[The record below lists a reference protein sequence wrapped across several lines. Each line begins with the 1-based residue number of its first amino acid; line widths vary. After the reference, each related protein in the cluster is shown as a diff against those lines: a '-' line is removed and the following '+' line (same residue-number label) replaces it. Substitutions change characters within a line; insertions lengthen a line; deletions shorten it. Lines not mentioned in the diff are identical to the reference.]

1 MKGVKLSKKAQ
12 ALRRKILL
20 EDEIRLISQ
29 RLKEVMGQPFIDLTE
44 QYGLNLEDNLRFQT
58 VTVRLWEAR
67 EDRGMSLKDAAAAL
81 KVLQYRLRDIED
93 GRLKNIL
100 RDVVVAYVGFLKL
113 KRWFGR
119 WKGANPAVIWRI
131 DIPAISR
138 FLFILRSKL
147 K

>member
-29 RLKEVMGQPFIDLTE
+29 RLREVMGQPFIDLTE

-67 EDRGMSLKDAAAAL
+67 EDRGKSLKDAAAAL
-81 KVLQYRLRDIED
+81 KVL
-93 GRLKNIL
+93 
-100 RDVVVAYVGFLKL
+100 
-113 KRWFGR
+113 
-119 WKGANPAVIWRI
+119 
-131 DIPAISR
+131 
-138 FLFILRSKL
+138 
-147 K
+147 

>member
-12 ALRRKILL
+12 ALRQKILL

-29 RLKEVMGQPFIDLTE
+29 RLREVMGQPFIDLTE

-81 KVLQYRLRDIED
+81 KVL
-93 GRLKNIL
+93 
-100 RDVVVAYVGFLKL
+100 
-113 KRWFGR
+113 
-119 WKGANPAVIWRI
+119 
-131 DIPAISR
+131 
-138 FLFILRSKL
+138 
-147 K
+147 

>member
-1 MKGVKLSKKAQ
+1 MRGVKLSKKAQ

-58 VTVRLWEAR
+58 VTVRLWEVR
-67 EDRGMSLKDAAAAL
+67 EDRGMSLKNAAAAL
-81 KVLQYRLRDIED
+81 KVQQYRLRDIED

-100 RDVVVAYVGFLKL
+100 RDVLINYVGFLKL

>member
-1 MKGVKLSKKAQ
+1 MRGVKLSKKAQ

-81 KVLQYRLRDIED
+81 KVL
-93 GRLKNIL
+93 
-100 RDVVVAYVGFLKL
+100 
-113 KRWFGR
+113 
-119 WKGANPAVIWRI
+119 
-131 DIPAISR
+131 
-138 FLFILRSKL
+138 
-147 K
+147 

>member
-29 RLKEVMGQPFIDLTE
+29 RLREVMGQPFIDLTE

-81 KVLQYRLRDIED
+81 KVQQYRLRDIED

-100 RDVVVAYVGFLKL
+100 RDVLIDYVGFLKL

-119 WKGANPAVIWRI
+119 WKGANPGLAAQFGHRP
-131 DIPAISR
+131 DRSGN
-138 FLFILRSKL
+138 LRQAWS
-147 K
+147 

>member
-1 MKGVKLSKKAQ
+1 MKLSKKAQ
-12 ALRRKILL
+12 ALRQKILL

-29 RLKEVMGQPFIDLTE
+29 RLREVMGQPFIDLPE

-58 VTVRLWEAR
+58 VTVRLREAR

-81 KVLQYRLRDIED
+81 KVQQYRLRDIED

-100 RDVVVAYVGFLKL
+100 RDVLINYVGFLKL

>member
-58 VTVRLWEAR
+58 VTVRLWEVR
-67 EDRGMSLKDAAAAL
+67 EDRGMSLKNAAAAL
-81 KVLQYRLRDIED
+81 KVQQYRLRDIED

-100 RDVVVAYVGFLKL
+100 RDVLINYVGFLKL